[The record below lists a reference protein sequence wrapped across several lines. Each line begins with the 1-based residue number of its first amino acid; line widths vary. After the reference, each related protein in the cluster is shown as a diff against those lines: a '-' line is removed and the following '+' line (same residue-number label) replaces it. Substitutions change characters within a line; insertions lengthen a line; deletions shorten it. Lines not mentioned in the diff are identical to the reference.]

1 MHKYNGTSVKIS
13 KYYTTKC
20 RYLYMYKS
28 NKTNKNKTKKQQYN
42 TTGIIPPKS
51 ICKIVDGAKIDT
63 HIKPIRGRS
72 LFLLDTCTLICFPD
86 TLKATRLEVSTGTSP
101 STSVYTVVKDLF
113 FISDES
119 AKNETVRTNEL

>member
-1 MHKYNGTSVKIS
+1 
-13 KYYTTKC
+13 
-20 RYLYMYKS
+20 MYKS

-63 HIKPIRGRS
+63 HNKPIRGRS
-72 LFLLDTCTLICFPD
+72 LFLLDTCTLICFPE

-101 STSVYTVVKDLF
+101 STPVYTVVKDLF